1 MKTVTVSLIA
11 LMVGAGLGYA
21 GNQFMAGSAGADPHA
36 VVAKSKEP
44 LYWVAPMDPNYKR
57 DKPGKSPMGM
67 DLVPVYEEEKVT
79 EPGTVMIDPAVE
91 NNLGVKSAEAELS
104 KLSAHIDTVGYIDFD
119 QSRTW
124 QINAR
129 VAGWVEKLHVDAVG
143 EQVKKGD
150 VLFELYSP
158 ELVKAQEELISAYR
172 SGRDGLIN
180 GAQDRLRALG
190 VDNLQIQQIKRLG
203 RASQTIQ
210 IKAPSDGVIASL
222 TIREGGYLSPAQAA
236 LRAGPIDEVWV
247 DAEVFERQSQWVS
260 VGDEAMMK
268 LDALPG
274 KEWQGHVDYIYPIL
288 DQNTRTLKV
297 RLKFANEDRT
307 LKPNMFAN
315 VTLLPEMGE
324 SVLTVPRE
332 AIIRS
337 GGMTRVVLALGD
349 GKYRSARVEAGRE
362 AGGRIEI
369 LSGLQAEDWVVTS
382 AQFLLDSESSQSA
395 DLSRINGKDKAGNKI
410 WVEGS
415 ISMLMADFG
424 MITVEHQ
431 AVSQWGW
438 DAGEMNFTVEDDVS
452 LGEYSEGEKIR
463 FLVEKQDNQFALT
476 ALQKAGGEQ

>member
-1 MKTVTVSLIA
+1 MKTVTVSLVA
-11 LMVGAGLGYA
+11 LMVGAALGYVS
-21 GNQFMAGSAGADPHA
+21 NQYIDGHTGDEPN
-36 VVAKSKEP
+36 VVVTNSKEP

-67 DLVPVYEEEKVT
+67 DLIPVYEEEKASK
-79 EPGTVMIDPAVE
+79 PGTVMIDPAVE
-91 NNLGVKSAEAELS
+91 NNLGVKSAEAEFS

-129 VAGWVEKLHVDAVG
+129 VAGWVEKLNVDAIG

-158 ELVKAQEELISAYR
+158 ELVKAQEELINAYR

-180 GAQDRLRALG
+180 GTRDRLRALG
-190 VDNLQIQQIKRLG
+190 VDNQQIQQIVRLG
-203 RASQTIQ
+203 HASQTIQ
-210 IKAPSDGVIASL
+210 IKAPSDGVIATL

-236 LRAGPIDEVWV
+236 LSAGPIDEVWV
-247 DAEVFERQSQWVS
+247 DADVFERQSQWVS

-274 KEWQGHVDYIYPIL
+274 KEWQGQVDYIYPIL
-288 DQNTRTLKV
+288 NQNTRTLKV

-315 VTLLPEMGE
+315 ITLRPQMDE

-349 GKYRSARVEAGRE
+349 GKYRSARVEVGRE
-362 AGGRIEI
+362 SEGRIEI
-369 LSGLQAEDWVVTS
+369 LNGLQAEDWVVTS
-382 AQFLLDSESSQSA
+382 AQFLLDSESSQNA
-395 DLSRINGKDKAGNKI
+395 DLSRINGVNKAASQVWI
-410 WVEGS
+410 DGS
-415 ISMLMADFG
+415 VSMLMADFG
-424 MITVEHQ
+424 MITIQHQ
-431 AVSQWGW
+431 AVSEWGW
-438 DAGEMNFTVEDDVS
+438 DTGEMNFTVGDDIS
-452 LGEYSEGEKIR
+452 LSGLIEGEKVR
-463 FLVEKQDNQFALT
+463 FLVEKQNDQFALT
-476 ALQKAGGEQ
+476 DLRKVGGEQ

>member
-1 MKTVTVSLIA
+1 MKTVTASLVA
-11 LMVGAGLGYA
+11 MMVGAGLGYL
-21 GNQFMAGSAGADPHA
+21 GNQYTAGHTVGESDIATTA
-36 VVAKSKEP
+36 SNEP

-67 DLVPVYEEEKVT
+67 DLIPVYEEEKVS

-91 NNLGVKSAEAELS
+91 NNLGVKSTEVEFS

-129 VAGWVEKLHVDAVG
+129 VAGWVEKLNVNAVG

-158 ELVKAQEELISAYR
+158 ELVKAQDELINAYR
-172 SGRDGLIN
+172 SGRDGLIT
-180 GAQDRLRALG
+180 GARERLRALG
-190 VDNLQIQQIKRLG
+190 VDNEQIQQIKRLG

-222 TIREGGYLSPAQAA
+222 TIREGGYLSPSQAA
-236 LRAGPIDEVWV
+236 LRAGPIDQIWV
-247 DAEVFERQSQWVS
+247 DAEVFERQSQWVA

-274 KEWQGHVDYIYPIL
+274 KEWQGQVDYIYPIL
-288 DQNTRTLKV
+288 NQNTRTLKV

-315 VTLLPEMGE
+315 ITLQPEMGE

-337 GGMTRVVLALGD
+337 GGMARVVLALGD
-349 GKYRSARVEAGRE
+349 GKYRSARVEVGRE
-362 AGGRIEI
+362 SAGRIEI
-369 LSGLQAEDWVVTS
+369 LNGLQEKDWVVTS
-382 AQFLLDSESSQSA
+382 AHFLLDSESSQSA
-395 DLSRINGKDKAGNKI
+395 DLSRINGVDKAGNQVWI
-410 WVEGS
+410 EGS

-424 MITVEHQ
+424 MITIEHQ
-431 AVSQWGW
+431 AVAQWGW
-438 DAGEMNFTVEDDVS
+438 DAGEMNFTVGEDVS
-452 LGEYSEGEKIR
+452 LSGYSEGEKVR
-463 FLVEKQDNQFALT
+463 FLVEKHEDQFALT
-476 ALQKAGGEQ
+476 ELQKAGGEQ